1 MRNLP
6 ATILCLSLAA
16 GALFSFS
23 GCDSDKA
30 QPVSTQDFYSR
41 HTLAANPISP
51 VDHPGIIS
59 LPDARS
65 QPPAVPEA
73 KPGDS
78 QPGISPGDFQPSSV
92 PPPTI
97 SISPTTGP
105 SATTMVSSATQPAT
119 QSSTQ
124 PDFATDQ
131 FMTVGSVVT
140 VVNGRPIFANKV
152 LRLDIDILREKAK
165 EYDRE
170 RFKIF
175 ARTQIERT
183 VEQLTEDELEV
194 AAAERTLDPKDLQ
207 LAQAFTHL
215 WAQNQIAE
223 AGGSEQVVRL
233 RAHAS
238 GEDFEDLEQ
247 DQYRY
252 YLQQL
257 YYYKKI
263 YPRIDYT
270 AADEREYYRKHI
282 DEFTTPAEA
291 SIILIE
297 ADPAKHDGNDGAAK
311 SKLLDIRHRA
321 LAGEDFADYGKK
333 QNDLPGATGEQGN
346 GGAMSIKPN
355 TFVLSNV
362 EAAVWKTPAGQ
373 ISDIIEDH
381 DAFYIFKVLTK
392 DEGGTKSFADS
403 KVQEGIKRRLI
414 GIQFQQRRE
423 AEYRK
428 LIADKIA
435 SPENIEPVLE
445 MAMQNYP
452 KWSQGKH

>member
-1 MRNLP
+1 L
-6 ATILCLSLAA
+6 LAGVWA
-16 GALFSFS
+16 CG
-23 GCDSDKA
+23 SDRA
-30 QPVSTQDFYSR
+30 QSVAPQDFYAR
-41 HTLAANPISP
+41 HTSAGTPISP
-51 VDHPGIIS
+51 LDQPGIIP
-59 LPDARS
+59 LPDAHS
-65 QPPAVPEA
+65 QAPAVPPKSGE
-73 KPGDS
+73 S
-78 QPGISPGDFQPSSV
+78 QPGVGPEDFQPSSV
-92 PPPTI
+92 PPATI
-97 SISPTTGP
+97 GLTPATVP
-105 SATTMVSSATQPAT
+105 SATTTASAA
-119 QSSTQ
+119 TQ

-131 FMTVGSVVT
+131 FMTVGSVVL

-170 RFKIF
+170 RFEIF
-175 ARTQIERT
+175 ARSQIERT

-233 RAHAS
+233 RAHAT

-270 AADEREYYRKHI
+270 AEDERRYYRAHI
-282 DEFTTPAEA
+282 EEFTTPAQA
-291 SIILIE
+291 SIVLIE
-297 ADPAKHDGNDGAAK
+297 ADPAKLDGNATAAK
-311 SKLLDIRHRA
+311 AKLLDIRRRA
-321 LAGEDFADYGKK
+321 LAGEDFADYGRTR
-333 QNDLPGATGEQGN
+333 NDLPGATGDQGN
-346 GGAMSIKPN
+346 GGQMSIKPN
-355 TFVLSNV
+355 SFILSNV
-362 EAAVWKTPAGQ
+362 EAAVWKTSAGQ
-373 ISDIIEDH
+373 ISDVIDDH
-381 DAFYIFKVLTK
+381 DAFYIFKVLSK
-392 DEGGTKSFADS
+392 DEGGTKPFADRT
-403 KVQEGIKRRLI
+403 VQEGIKRKLI

-428 LIADKIA
+428 LYGEKIA
-435 SPENIEPVLE
+435 SPENIDPVLE
-445 MAMQNYP
+445 MAMQSYAR
-452 KWSQGKH
+452 WSKH